1 MRNILTFN
9 YKNGRLRVDIVFMK
23 KIDVQEAAI
32 SLTKSIFGA
41 VPFAGGAL
49 NEVFFD
55 YRSRIKQD
63 RLNSFTN
70 LLTAFFTKN
79 PAINLETLKTEEFSD
94 LFESV
99 IRRVL
104 QTKSREKHIRFRNVL
119 IRQIHQPNDEIENA
133 ETYLDLIATLNELA
147 IWILN
152 EHLVFIKAYEAM
164 DPLRAKVL
172 ARTTVGQEKIN
183 KMPGNTEYDQKE
195 REKATAKL
203 KADQQKVERYNKH
216 VTSLQ
221 GFRKAAYYNIQES
234 EYLYCKQTLYAKGL
248 LVDKGI
254 GGGMG
259 DSKPFQWMWI
269 TEFGRKFMSF
279 IVKEH

>member
-1 MRNILTFN
+1 
-9 YKNGRLRVDIVFMK
+9 MK
-23 KIDVQEAAI
+23 KTDIQEAAI
-32 SLTKSIFGA
+32 SLAKSLFSA

-63 RLNSFTN
+63 RLNSFTV
-70 LLTAFFTKN
+70 LLTAFFLDN
-79 PAINLETLKTEEFSD
+79 PDIDPQSLKTEEFSD

-104 QTKSREKHIRFRNVL
+104 QTKSREKHIRFRDVL
-119 IRQIHQPNDEIENA
+119 IRQIHRPHEDIEDA
-133 ETYLDLIATLNELA
+133 ETCLDLISTLNELA

-152 EHLVFIKAYEAM
+152 EHLVFFEAFETI
-164 DPLRAKVL
+164 DPLRAKIL

-183 KMPGNTEYDQKE
+183 KMPGNTENDQKE

-203 KADQQKVERYNKH
+203 KADQQKVERYNKQ

-234 EYLYCKQTLYAKGL
+234 EYLYYKQTLYAKGL

-254 GGGMG
+254 GGMG

-269 TEFGRKFMSF
+269 TEFGRKFIGF